1 MALPTVV
8 GDDADDDDAIAPG
21 VHTEDIEADTV
32 GRKLGRVR
40 HAPALNDRDS
50 IVSDN
55 KEHVQVRV
63 KRVVDVLLC
72 SVRVDSWTELIRSAS
87 RGCLFTLGLWTDLVF
102 GFSAHR

>member
-1 MALPTVV
+1 VALPAVV
-8 GDDADDDDAIAPG
+8 GDAADDDDAIAPG

-55 KEHVQVRV
+55 KE
-63 KRVVDVLLC
+63 
-72 SVRVDSWTELIRSAS
+72 
-87 RGCLFTLGLWTDLVF
+87 
-102 GFSAHR
+102 